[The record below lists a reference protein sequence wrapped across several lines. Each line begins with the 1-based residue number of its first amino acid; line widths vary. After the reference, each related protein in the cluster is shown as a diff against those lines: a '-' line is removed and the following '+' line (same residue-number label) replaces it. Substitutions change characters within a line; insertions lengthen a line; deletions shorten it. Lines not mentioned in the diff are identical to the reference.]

1 MLTSVSYSKVSALI
15 LHPSYTERNNLCAA
29 PSESKSWHYFF
40 KVWLAFLRLTFS
52 KLPFVWQVKVD
63 MITRNFLL
71 LLVLT
76 WFKFVLSMK
85 ETLVQVWASVVLCD
99 YPFRIPRMDK
109 NLNQRRGKSII
120 RFGVVFPHVINFSIG
135 QGYGTGHYCQKA
147 LNSLISVD
155 YCVANS

>member
-52 KLPFVWQVKVD
+52 KLPFVWQVKGD

-71 LLVLT
+71 LLVLI

-85 ETLVQVWASVVLCD
+85 ETLVQVWASVVL
-99 YPFRIPRMDK
+99 YVITHLGFPEWTK
-109 NLNQRRGKSII
+109 TWTKG
-120 RFGVVFPHVINFSIG
+120 GVKV
-135 QGYGTGHYCQKA
+135 
-147 LNSLISVD
+147 LSVLVL
-155 YCVANS
+155 YFHM